1 MPIFKFRLFCSAK
14 DFSQTTKA
22 IKKIFQQSI
31 VPIKFLFHA
40 EYSVCWLMRRCSIPF
55 SKKTKLH
62 IFFSKGVIF
71 YLNFRENCIIMYPVR
86 QCVCCQCTVEYVTGV
101 FSASYILFLERYLIS
116 NLAKSAKIAKA
127 YLKDKLGFRGQEVS
141 RNFLLRNSPRRSQ
154 EVISRFSP

>member
-1 MPIFKFRLFCSAK
+1 MISPKLQKLLRQYFSSQYSRSSASFMPSIAFVARGGDAQFH
-14 DFSQTTKA
+14 
-22 IKKIFQQSI
+22 FQKRQNYR
-31 VPIKFLFHA
+31 V
-40 EYSVCWLMRRCSIPF
+40 F
-55 SKKTKLH
+55 SKN
-62 IFFSKGVIF
+62 VIF
-71 YLNFRENCIIMYPVR
+71 YLNFREDYIIMYSVR
-86 QCVCCQCTVEYVTGV
+86 PFVYCQCTVEYVTGV